1 MESLTRLPVLPD
13 PGVTDASSIRLALF
27 SDTFAPQVNGVAR
40 TLDRLVSAV
49 ETRGGAVQVI
59 TVADPGASE
68 LLHVQRVSS
77 RPFWAYPELRLAW
90 PSRRDIAPVM
100 DAFQPTLVH
109 AATEF
114 GVGMAGRRWA
124 LHSGI
129 PLVTSYHTNFTAYA
143 SHYNL
148 GFLAQPGWSFLRWFH
163 NGARRTY
170 CPTRAILQDLSAR
183 GFRQPQVWPR
193 GVDTARFAP
202 QFRST
207 ALRASLGASD
217 DTLVVTYVGRLASE
231 KGVQVAL
238 DALRQAS
245 AARPGAIRFHVV
257 GDGPYEGRLRE
268 RAPDG
273 TRFAGRLE
281 GQALS
286 EAYASGDLFIF
297 PSTTDTFG
305 NVLLEAMASGL
316 PILGADV
323 GPTREVVGPEAG
335 WFVEPGNGP
344 AFAAEIVRLVDDRT
358 RLAVAAFA
366 ARERATAQSWDA
378 IWDAL
383 VADYL
388 TVQRGG

>member
-1 MESLTRLPVLPD
+1 M
-13 PGVTDASSIRLALF
+13 TDASSLRLALF
-27 SDTFAPQVNGVAR
+27 SDTYAPQVNGVAR
-40 TLDRLVSAV
+40 TLDRLVSAI
-49 ETRGGAVQVI
+49 EARGGAVQVV
-59 TVADPGASE
+59 TVADPGASG
-68 LLHVQRVSS
+68 LPHVERVSS

-90 PSRRDIAPVM
+90 PSRREIARIM

-124 LHSGI
+124 RRSGV

-148 GFLAQPGWSFLRWFH
+148 GFLALPGWSFLRWFH

-170 CPTRAILQDLSAR
+170 CPTQAIRHDLEQR
-183 GFRQPQVWPR
+183 GFRHPRVWPR
-193 GVDTARFAP
+193 GVDTARFSPA
-202 QFRST
+202 FRST
-207 ALRASLGASD
+207 ALRATLGASD
-217 DTLVVTYVGRLASE
+217 ETLVVTYVGRLASE

-286 EAYASGDLFIF
+286 EAYASGDVFIF

-316 PILGADV
+316 PIVGADV
-323 GPTREVVGPEAG
+323 GPTREVVGPDAG

-344 AFAAEIVRLVDDRT
+344 AFAAELIRLVDDR
-358 RLAVAAFA
+358 
-366 ARERATAQSWDA
+366 ARVATAALHARQRAADQSWDA

-383 VADYL
+383 VTDYFS
-388 TVQRGG
+388 VQGGR